1 MVNGLCNHFRSMS
14 GFLAF
19 SLVLLVVL
27 YASQIDNIN
36 AINQSLSLANQTSGN
51 DNYTSAL
58 IMRTDKTV
66 YNLGELVK
74 FLISNTGTKPLVYPD
89 STLGLVIK
97 NLNTNTTY
105 SVYSVPR
112 PTTLKPNET
121 MVLLHYYQKKT
132 TNNTNAPPGVYAGY
146 LPSEVSP
153 ICLTFRIVLSS
164 NH

>member
-1 MVNGLCNHFRSMS
+1 MVNGSCNHFRSMS

-121 MVLLHYYQKKT
+121 MVVPWSQNS

-153 ICLTFRIVLSS
+153 ISVTFRIVLSS

>member
-1 MVNGLCNHFRSMS
+1 MVNRSCNHYRSMS
-14 GFLAF
+14 DFLVF
-19 SLVLLVVL
+19 SLVLLMVL

-51 DNYTSAL
+51 DNNTSAL

-66 YNLGELVK
+66 YNPGELVK
-74 FLISNTGTKPLVYPD
+74 FLISNTGMKPLVYPD

-97 NLNTNTTY
+97 NVNTNTTY
-105 SVYSVPR
+105 PVYSVPR
-112 PTTLKPNET
+112 PTTLKPNENLVVT
-121 MVLLHYYQKKT
+121 WAQNS
-132 TNNTNAPPGVYAGY
+132 TNSTNAPPGVYAGY

-153 ICLTFRIVLSS
+153 ITVTFRIVLSS